1 MAIKIMVNGLP
12 GNLASEFVRAA
23 SSRDDIEI
31 IPFSLTGPEI
41 DEQSFEL
48 CSIKFELVKPDKR
61 DESIA
66 SIKADH

>member
-31 IPFSLTGPEI
+31 IPFSLTDPEI
-41 DEQSFEL
+41 DEQ
-48 CSIKFELVKPDKR
+48 
-61 DESIA
+61 
-66 SIKADH
+66 